1 MMIYKENTSE
11 SNIMPQIRTSQ
22 NEITQTQNSLPQLR
36 NDQYEE
42 SQYKN
47 SITDRNIY
55 NNSPITID
63 PNHLSNNRYSEND
76 IEKINDKDNLSHHTS
91 VHSRTIT
98 TDNVL
103 ERSAKEF
110 IAKVEL
116 QNLRS
121 IDDCMYL
128 LEEYLKTQNKQP
140 YYETFSD
147 QDKFIISFD
156 DEKTAF
162 DFTKIIYTEKSK
174 NSLYK
179 NVLVHLSLSPN
190 QNYIKKQKSESKKR
204 GISIESI
211 MKLYN
216 GSSYTRREKA
226 KPKIYGNIKFG
237 LKSPFYNV
245 NDRKNKIN
253 SMKKLKLNL
262 FDKNENNAIGDRF
275 GYVGYDGQPLK
286 NYEKLRIS
294 VLDTHYKPISEFRY
308 REDNKKKWVSPAN
321 FKF

>member
-1 MMIYKENTSE
+1 MIIYKENTSE
-11 SNIMPQIRTSQ
+11 SNILPPIRSSQ
-22 NEITQTQNSLPQLR
+22 NEITQTQNSLPQLKT
-36 NDQYEE
+36 DQYEE

-47 SITDRNIY
+47 SITDRNTY
-55 NNSPITID
+55 NNGPITID
-63 PNHLSNNRYSEND
+63 PNQLSNNRYSEND

-103 ERSAKEF
+103 ERSSNPY

-121 IDDCMYL
+121 IEDCIYL
-128 LEEYLKTQNKQP
+128 LEEYFKAQNKQP

-174 NSLYK
+174 NALYK

-190 QNYIKKQKSESKKR
+190 QNYIKKQKSENKKR
-204 GISIESI
+204 GISLESI

-216 GSSYTRREKA
+216 GSSYTRRVKE
-226 KPKIYGNIKFG
+226 KPKIYTNIILG
-237 LKSPFYNV
+237 IKSPFYNV

-253 SMKKLKLNL
+253 SMKKLKNNR
-262 FDKNENNAIGDRF
+262 FDRNINNVGDRY

-294 VLDTHYKPISEFRY
+294 VLDTHYKPISEFKY
-308 REDNKKKWVSPAN
+308 REDDKKKWVSPSN
-321 FKF
+321 FIC

>member
-11 SNIMPQIRTSQ
+11 SNILPPIRSSQ
-22 NEITQTQNSLPQLR
+22 NEIIQTQNSLPQLKT
-36 NDQYEE
+36 DQYED
-42 SQYKN
+42 SKYKS

-55 NNSPITID
+55 NNGPITID
-63 PNHLSNNRYSEND
+63 PNQKSNNRYSEND

-91 VHSRTIT
+91 VHSRTIM

-103 ERSAKEF
+103 ERSGNPY

-128 LEEYLKTQNKQP
+128 LEEYFKTQNKQP

-190 QNYIKKQKSESKKR
+190 QNYIKKQKSENKKR
-204 GISIESI
+204 GISLESI

-216 GSSYTRREKA
+216 GSSYIRRIKE
-226 KPKIYGNIKFG
+226 KPKVYGNFKFA

-253 SMKKLKLNL
+253 SMKKLKSIH
-262 FDKNENNAIGDRF
+262 FDRNENNVGDKY

-294 VLDTHYKPISEFRY
+294 VLDTHYKPISEFKY
-308 REDNKKKWVSPAN
+308 REDNKKKWVSPSN
-321 FKF
+321 FKC

>member
-11 SNIMPQIRTSQ
+11 SNILPPIRSSQ
-22 NEITQTQNSLPQLR
+22 NEIIQTQNSLPQLKT
-36 NDQYEE
+36 DQYEE
-42 SQYKN
+42 SQYKS

-55 NNSPITID
+55 NNGPITID
-63 PNHLSNNRYSEND
+63 PNQKSNNRYSEND

-91 VHSRTIT
+91 VHSRTIM

-103 ERSAKEF
+103 ERSGNPY

-128 LEEYLKTQNKQP
+128 LEEYFKTQNKQP

-190 QNYIKKQKSESKKR
+190 QNYIKKQKSENKKR
-204 GISIESI
+204 GISLESI

-216 GSSYTRREKA
+216 GSSYTRRVKE
-226 KPKIYGNIKFG
+226 KPKVYGNIKFG

-253 SMKKLKLNL
+253 SMKKLKSNH
-262 FDKNENNAIGDRF
+262 FDRNENNVGDRY

-294 VLDTHYKPISEFRY
+294 VLDTHYKPISEFKY
-308 REDNKKKWVSPAN
+308 REDNKKKWVSPSN
-321 FKF
+321 FKC

>member
-1 MMIYKENTSE
+1 MIIYKENTSE
-11 SNIMPQIRTSQ
+11 SNILPPIKSSQ
-22 NEITQTQNSLPQLR
+22 NEIIQTQNSLPQLKT
-36 NDQYEE
+36 DQYDE
-42 SQYKN
+42 SQYKS

-55 NNSPITID
+55 NNGPITID
-63 PNHLSNNRYSEND
+63 PNKISNNRYSEND
-76 IEKINDKDNLSHHTS
+76 IEKINDKDNLTHHTS

-98 TDNVL
+98 IDNVL
-103 ERSAKEF
+103 ERSSNPY

-116 QNLRS
+116 QNLKS

-128 LEEYLKTQNKQP
+128 LEEYFKAQNKQP

-190 QNYIKKQKSESKKR
+190 QNYIKKQKSETKKR
-204 GISIESI
+204 GISLESI

-216 GSSYTRREKA
+216 GSSYTRREKE

-237 LKSPFYNV
+237 LKSPFIILTIE
-245 NDRKNKIN
+245 KI
-253 SMKKLKLNL
+253 KL
-262 FDKNENNAIGDRF
+262 I
-275 GYVGYDGQPLK
+275 V
-286 NYEKLRIS
+286 
-294 VLDTHYKPISEFRY
+294 
-308 REDNKKKWVSPAN
+308 
-321 FKF
+321 

>member
-11 SNIMPQIRTSQ
+11 SNILPQIQTSQ
-22 NEITQTQNSLPQLR
+22 NEITQTQNSLPPLR
-36 NDQYEE
+36 NDPYEE
-42 SQYKN
+42 NQYKS

-55 NNSPITID
+55 NNSSLTID
-63 PNHLSNNRYSEND
+63 QNKLSSNRYSEND
-76 IEKINDKDNLSHHTS
+76 IEKLNDKDNLTHHTS

-98 TDNVL
+98 TDNIL
-103 ERSAKEF
+103 ERSSNPY

-128 LEEYLKTQNKQP
+128 LEEYFKTQNKQP

-174 NSLYK
+174 NALYT

-190 QNYIKKQKSESKKR
+190 QNYIKKQKSENKKR
-204 GISIESI
+204 GVSIESI

-216 GSSYTRREKA
+216 GSSYTRREKE

-245 NDRKNKIN
+245 NDRKNKN
-253 SMKKLKLNL
+253 SSMKKLKGIH
-262 FDKNENNAIGDRF
+262 FDKNVAIVGDRY
-275 GYVGYDGQPLK
+275 GYVGYDGKPLK

-294 VLDTHYKPISEFRY
+294 VLDTHYKPISEFKY
-308 REDNKKKWVSPAN
+308 REDNKKKWVSPTN

>member
-11 SNIMPQIRTSQ
+11 ENIYAPNNISQ
-22 NEITQTQNSLPQLR
+22 NEITQTQNSLPQLK
-36 NDQYEE
+36 NAQYEE
-42 SQYKN
+42 NQYKN

-55 NNSPITID
+55 DNSRITID
-63 PNHLSNNRYSEND
+63 PNQLSNNRYSDND
-76 IEKINDKDNLSHHTS
+76 IEKINDKDNLTHHTS
-91 VHSRTIT
+91 VHSRTIN

-103 ERSAKEF
+103 DRSSNPY

-116 QNLRS
+116 QNLKS

-128 LEEYLKTQNKQP
+128 LEEYFKSQNKQP

-147 QDKFIISFD
+147 QEKFIISFD

-204 GISIESI
+204 GISLESI

-216 GSSYTRREKA
+216 GSSYTRRERE

-245 NDRKNKIN
+245 NDRKIKIN
-253 SMKKLKLNL
+253 SVKKLKTNL
-262 FDKNENNAIGDRF
+262 FDRNANNIGDRYGF
-275 GYVGYDGQPLK
+275 VGYDGQPLK

-308 REDNKKKWVSPAN
+308 REDNKKKWVSPTN

>member
-1 MMIYKENTSE
+1 MLL
-11 SNIMPQIRTSQ
+11 SNLEKNINECLNINSPSSQ
-22 NEITQTQNSLPQLR
+22 NKTSKLIQRINFRQSLNKARIKNIINNS
-36 NDQYEE
+36 
-42 SQYKN
+42 
-47 SITDRNIY
+47 SIT
-55 NNSPITID
+55 
-63 PNHLSNNRYSEND
+63 
-76 IEKINDKDNLSHHTS
+76 KDNIRRNS
-91 VHSRTIT
+91 
-98 TDNVL
+98 N
-103 ERSAKEF
+103 
-110 IAKVEL
+110 VEL

-121 IDDCMYL
+121 IEDCIYL
-128 LEEYLKTQNKQP
+128 LEEYFKAQNKQP

-174 NSLYK
+174 NALYK

-204 GISIESI
+204 GISLESI

-216 GSSYTRREKA
+216 GSSYTRRVKE
-226 KPKIYGNIKFG
+226 KPKICTNIILG
-237 LKSPFYNV
+237 IKSPFYNV
-245 NDRKNKIN
+245 NDRKIKIN
-253 SMKKLKLNL
+253 SMKKLKNNR
-262 FDKNENNAIGDRF
+262 FDRNINNVGDRY

-308 REDNKKKWVSPAN
+308 REDDKKKWVSPSN
-321 FKF
+321 FIC